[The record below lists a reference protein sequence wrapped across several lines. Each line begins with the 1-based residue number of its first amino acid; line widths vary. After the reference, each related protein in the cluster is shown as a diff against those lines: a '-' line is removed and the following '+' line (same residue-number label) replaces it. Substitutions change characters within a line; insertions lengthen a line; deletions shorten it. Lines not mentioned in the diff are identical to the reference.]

1 MPITGTNAAN
11 IYSARV
17 LVFCGCVS
25 LDLKVSMNG
34 VVRFPEA
41 WHASP
46 EYRYP
51 SAVCRFAP
59 NRSRRA
65 SLFYRIAS

>member
-1 MPITGTNAAN
+1 MAIINAAN

-17 LVFCGCVS
+17 LVFCGVS

-34 VVRFPEA
+34 VVRFLEA
-41 WHASP
+41 WHTSP

-59 NRSRRA
+59 SRSRRA
-65 SLFYRIAS
+65 SLFYRIGS